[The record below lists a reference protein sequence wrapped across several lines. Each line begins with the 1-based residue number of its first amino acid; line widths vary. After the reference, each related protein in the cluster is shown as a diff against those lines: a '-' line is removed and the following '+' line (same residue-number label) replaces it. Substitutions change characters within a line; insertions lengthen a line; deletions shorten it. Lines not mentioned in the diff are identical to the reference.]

1 MMLTDEKS
9 LCKRHQKII
18 VSRDKGN
25 KREHRTINRDGIY
38 KVRQYKLDGD
48 IFNNVKCC
56 DYLILN
62 DTEGNE
68 KAIYIELKGGNVDEA
83 ISGCFC
89 CLLPPGRPWGL
100 SLTTIFRFGLVRR

>member
-9 LCKRHQKII
+9 LCKRNQKII

-48 IFNNVKCC
+48 IFHNVKCC

-62 DTEGNE
+62 DTEG
-68 KAIYIELKGGNVDEA
+68 KASTNYYDFKCGD
-83 ISGCFC
+83 ISNSF
-89 CLLPPGRPWGL
+89 
-100 SLTTIFRFGLVRR
+100 IIV